1 MSGAG
6 GWVVGEDALVA
17 NAFKVTIEGEA
28 IHVKEVTGL
37 KREFDM
43 IEVKTQ
49 TATGT
54 YVLRKIPGREKPV
67 TLTITRSL
75 TNDDR
80 FSTWM
85 DAIKMGA
92 VLRKK
97 VIVDVLTP
105 GDMSKP
111 VQTFTISN
119 CQPSAVEIT
128 QVQAGAANALDEKI
142 TLQGWEM
149 EVKKG

>member
-1 MSGAG
+1 MAAAWMLGQ
-6 GWVVGEDALVA
+6 DALVA
-17 NAFKVTIEGEA
+17 NAFKVMIDEKA
-28 IHVKEVTGL
+28 INVKEVTGL

-49 TATGT
+49 TMDGQ

-75 TNDDR
+75 TNDTY
-80 FSTWM
+80 FAEWM
-85 DAIKMGA
+85 EAIKLGA
-92 VLRKK
+92 VMRRK
-97 VIVDVLTP
+97 VVVDVLTP
-105 GDMSKP
+105 GDSKKP

-119 CQPSAVEIT
+119 CQPSAIEIT
-128 QVQAGAANALDEKI
+128 QVQAGATNALDEKV